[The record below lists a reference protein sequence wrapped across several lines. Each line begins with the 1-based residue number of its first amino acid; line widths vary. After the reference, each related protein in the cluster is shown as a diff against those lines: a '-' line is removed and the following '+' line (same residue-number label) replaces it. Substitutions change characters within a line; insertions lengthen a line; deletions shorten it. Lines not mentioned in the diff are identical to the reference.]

1 MKSKATKNTKR
12 TDGAGTPTLPST
24 EVAKPTPA
32 GKAIKTAK
40 TAMTLAKAHL
50 ARESKKHGGR
60 WQWVEFPGPKGRES
74 AGIVDI
80 LAIRKRWE
88 TTDLPGDEVLK
99 HLDIFD
105 IMLIQVKGGGAGMPT
120 DQDIARMERVADLYR
135 IDKILL
141 YQWNEKKK
149 AGTGYY
155 VLNRETHE
163 FGLLVKDGK
172 DVFGKQLSSS
182 RKKS

>member
-1 MKSKATKNTKR
+1 
-12 TDGAGTPTLPST
+12 
-24 EVAKPTPA
+24 
-32 GKAIKTAK
+32 
-40 TAMTLAKAHL
+40 MTLAKAHL

-141 YQWNEKKK
+141 YQWNVKKK
-149 AGTGYY
+149 AGTG
-155 VLNRETHE
+155 
-163 FGLLVKDGK
+163 
-172 DVFGKQLSSS
+172 
-182 RKKS
+182 